1 MDQKLTDDLTTAAAR
16 WLSHALTQLNAEQQ
30 KTWDAVMAGHLDARV
45 LIRFRE
51 GSLVLEAV
59 DDVQQRRQL
68 YREQVPPLRDFGTE
82 PTTPKVQ

>member
-1 MDQKLTDDLTTAAAR
+1 
-16 WLSHALTQLNAEQQ
+16 
-30 KTWDAVMAGHLDARV
+30 MAGHLDARV